1 MKGHAGG
8 AIRMAAEQLSL
19 PIAGTDAG
27 FRSIY
32 TTEWFLGLGSAMHLG
47 FFHVS
52 TDRCPVIVSPTG
64 EWCHQLGVFLR
75 VRAETAPPPPPKPP
89 PPPDP
94 PVQKP
99 IETYD
104 SE

>member
-1 MKGHAGG
+1 M
-8 AIRMAAEQLSL
+8 ST

-52 TDRCPVIVSPTG
+52 TDRCPALVSPTG

-75 VRAETAPPPPPKPP
+75 ARAETAPPPPPRPP
-89 PPPDP
+89 PLPTPSP
-94 PVQKP
+94 AAPVHV
-99 IETYD
+99 ED
-104 SE
+104 FGSE